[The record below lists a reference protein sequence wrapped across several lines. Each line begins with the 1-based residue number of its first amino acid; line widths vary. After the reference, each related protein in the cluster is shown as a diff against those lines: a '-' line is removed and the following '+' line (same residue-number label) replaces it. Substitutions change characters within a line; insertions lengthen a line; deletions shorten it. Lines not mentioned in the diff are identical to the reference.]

1 MIYGRKYSLCHVHYA
16 VFTWCGAM
24 RCIRSRREI
33 NLSRYSLAAQARGI
47 VYFTRSSAISM
58 HQIELFLL
66 FHSGNPRMTIVLL
79 INSDSINTNCS
90 FSSFFNKNIFALFNA
105 HQGTELND
113 KGSDDFGALSE
124 KEERKTKWVWIR
136 RVKIHSLQPLQLQ
149 NIAILL
155 LTTATCVRL
164 ATVLRWWY
172 FHVTTLLF
180 WEAKFGFSSD
190 WSVDDPLSHTCTL
203 PHPQF
208 VWSVIFKDIGLIIL
222 GAVWIDSR

>member
-79 INSDSINTNCS
+79 INSDSINTDCS
-90 FSSFFNKNIFALFNA
+90 FSSFFLTRIYL
-105 HQGTELND
+105 HYSML
-113 KGSDDFGALSE
+113 
-124 KEERKTKWVWIR
+124 IR
-136 RVKIHSLQPLQLQ
+136 EQNSTTRV
-149 NIAILL
+149 
-155 LTTATCVRL
+155 VM
-164 ATVLRWWY
+164 
-172 FHVTTLLF
+172 
-180 WEAKFGFSSD
+180 
-190 WSVDDPLSHTCTL
+190 
-203 PHPQF
+203 
-208 VWSVIFKDIGLIIL
+208 IL
-222 GAVWIDSR
+222 GPYLKRKKERPSGSEYVGSKFTLSNHCNCKILPYFYWRQLHVFASPLF